1 MRIGHD
7 LPELEWAAAVD
18 EALERFPTTRWVL
31 QHYHDTKR
39 SSVSWYDFATEEV
52 RPMHGRT
59 RLTPYYFVVGDEVR
73 LGGAMATVV
82 PMDKKLIHGMV
93 DAVIV
98 PCAPQ
103 PDAPARAAGGAPPG
117 SPRPGERENEGTP

>member
-1 MRIGHD
+1 M
-7 LPELEWAAAVD
+7 
-18 EALERFPTTRWVL
+18 L
-31 QHYHDTKR
+31 QHFHDTKR
-39 SSVSWYDFATEEV
+39 SSVSWYDFATGEV

-73 LGGAMATVV
+73 LGGATATVV

-98 PCAPQ
+98 PCAPL
-103 PDAPARAAGGAPPG
+103 PGHRAGRERARARERRNPLVPWKSG
-117 SPRPGERENEGTP
+117 SDS